1 MRPQPVMM
9 TALVLVSPLLLG
21 ACSMIVPTRT
31 AARPAPVVVPD
42 AGSSERQSVI
52 SIAGAAAADAPMQ
65 TAEAPTVAAEA
76 ATVAAETATVA
87 AEAAT
92 VVIVANP
99 GPRWDTA
106 ARTVDFSSDGYTRIT
121 SHLTRTLAAFGRS
134 VRQLVSDIR

>member
-1 MRPQPVMM
+1 MV
-9 TALVLVSPLLLG
+9 TAFVLVSPLLLG
-21 ACSMIVPTRT
+21 ACSTIVPART

-42 AGSSERQSVI
+42 TGSQSAI
-52 SIAGAAAADAPMQ
+52 SVAGAAAADAPKQ
-65 TAEAPTVAAEA
+65 TETPTVAAE
-76 ATVAAETATVA
+76 T
-87 AEAAT
+87 AT

-121 SHLTRTLAAFGRS
+121 SHITRTLAAFGRS

>member
-1 MRPQPVMM
+1 MRPQRVMV
-9 TALVLVSPLLLG
+9 TALVFVSPLLLG
-21 ACSMIVPTRT
+21 AGSMIVPVRS

-42 AGSSERQSVI
+42 AGSAERQSAI

-65 TAEAPTVAAEA
+65 TAET
-76 ATVAAETATVA
+76 ATVAAET
-87 AEAAT
+87 AT

-121 SHLTRTLAAFGRS
+121 SHITRTLAAFGRS

>member
-1 MRPQPVMM
+1 MRPPFVMV

-42 AGSSERQSVI
+42 AGSSDRQSAI

-65 TAEAPTVAAEA
+65 TAEAP
-76 ATVAAETATVA
+76 TVA

-121 SHLTRTLAAFGRS
+121 SHLARTLAAFGRS

>member
-1 MRPQPVMM
+1 MRPQRVMVM
-9 TALVLVSPLLLG
+9 ALVFVSPLLLG
-21 ACSMIVPTRT
+21 ACSMIVPVRS

-42 AGSSERQSVI
+42 AGSAERQSAI

-65 TAEAPTVAAEA
+65 TADAP
-76 ATVAAETATVA
+76 
-87 AEAAT
+87 T

-106 ARTVDFSSDGYTRIT
+106 ARTADFSSDGVTRVT
-121 SHLTRTLAAFGRS
+121 SHITRTLAAFGRS

>member
-1 MRPQPVMM
+1 MRPPFVIV

-42 AGSSERQSVI
+42 AGSSDRQSAI

-65 TAEAPTVAAEA
+65 TAEAP
-76 ATVAAETATVA
+76 TVA

-121 SHLTRTLAAFGRS
+121 SHLARTLAAFGRS

>member
-1 MRPQPVMM
+1 MRPPFVIV

-42 AGSSERQSVI
+42 AGSSDRQSAI

-65 TAEAPTVAAEA
+65 T
-76 ATVAAETATVA
+76 

-121 SHLTRTLAAFGRS
+121 SHLARTLAAFGRS